1 MVSERFRM
9 TSDLATPGRN
19 ACLAQVMEQ
28 VGAAFVERSFGAH
41 ERWAHNTLFFAELAS
56 QQV

>member
-19 ACLAQVMEQ
+19 ACLAQVMDQ
-28 VGAAFVERSFGAH
+28 VGAAFVERFGMHAG
-41 ERWAHNTLFFAELAS
+41 WAHNTLFIAELAS